1 MAYRMILISWGFM
14 QRNLGQVLSQLLQS
28 GVSEMPMLLMVYF
41 QTDQFAQ
48 IETMA
53 RSILDM
59 HVAIR
64 KLPCSSLFHGIIH
77 CSNMRFFFILEAKLG
92 LFEMQKLFAS
102 IQNS

>member
-1 MAYRMILISWGFM
+1 MAYMMMLMPWAFM
-14 QRNLGQVLSQLLQS
+14 QHNLGQVLSQLLQS

-64 KLPCSSLFHGIIH
+64 KLPLSFGIIH
-77 CSNMRFFFILEAKLG
+77 CSNLMFFFILKAKLG

>member
-1 MAYRMILISWGFM
+1 M

-64 KLPCSSLFHGIIH
+64 KLSIFSSIEAFFLTCVFHRY
-77 CSNMRFFFILEAKLG
+77 SQARFI
-92 LFEMQKLFAS
+92 
-102 IQNS
+102 

>member
-1 MAYRMILISWGFM
+1 MLVVSDQAIRSQVIGEKARDGLYYIMILMSCAIM

-41 QTDQFAQ
+41 QTDQFAE

-64 KLPCSSLFHGIIH
+64 KLPLSLWDHSLF
-77 CSNMRFFFILEAKLG
+77 
-92 LFEMQKLFAS
+92 
-102 IQNS
+102 

>member
-1 MAYRMILISWGFM
+1 MAYMMMLMPWAFM
-14 QRNLGQVLSQLLQS
+14 QHNLGQVLSQLLQS

-64 KLPCSSLFHGIIH
+64 KLPLSFGIIH
-77 CSNMRFFFILEAKLG
+77 CSNLMFFFYP
-92 LFEMQKLFAS
+92 
-102 IQNS
+102 